1 MLCCSSNSVTPLE
14 SAVRK
19 NAPASALESALTK
32 LLDLKSLRISSYK
45 KWGGGGTN
53 LLGGIASLAN
63 PVGSALTQ
71 SSDRAGR
78 RGELNS
84 GARGGACWL
93 RKLLRR
99 GYDAVPV
106 EDLRFDRV
114 PGIETRWAL
123 GQDDERVGAGGG
135 AHQHGALVRER
146 RHLKTLG
153 RERQAGQDDVVV
165 AGLRFHVAGE
175 CGAHHGERGRAAPG
189 HAQQCRTQKF
199 VKAHERRS
207 GIAGQHADRHG
218 VPRREADGFSRA
230 HGDPSEAELRSQFGR
245 RPLHQIALA
254 HRRPAG
260 GNQQI
265 GRVARR
271 FQQTPQHRAIIR
283 RSAAVF
289 RFGAAFGDERRER
302 ECVAVANLAVAGD
315 GSDIHQLV
323 SRAHNAHAR
332 PAADAHL
339 GAANKCQQRQR
350 RWAKDFSA
358 LYEKVAAAN
367 VLRRRKD
374 AAAGMRRGGNHNV
387 VVRALQLLEGDHR
400 ISAARDWRSGCNG
413 HRCARRQEGFACF
426 RKDFADNR
434 KPYGVSRRGAGDV
447 GGAQGVPI
455 HGRARVGHQVCVG
468 NNVLGD
474 DTSQRLGQR
483 NRLSR
488 QGLYGGQNDFPRLVK
503 SDHTNGCKAGL
514 RARYYNPSR
523 GERPRV
529 DRWMGYG
536 GGLVPCK
543 TRSELPRSR
552 RPKLEQPAGCWRYKN
567 SGSEL
572 PRSRRP
578 KLEQPAGCWRYK
590 TGGSELPR
598 SRCPKVEQP
607 AGCWRYKK
615 SGSELPRSWRP
626 KLERPA
632 GRWRYKNSGRKLP
645 RSRRP
650 HLERPAGRWRYK
662 SSAHAKGLEHHA
674 FRNTQALWRRG
685 RKVALACPRP
695 S

>member
-1 MLCCSSNSVTPLE
+1 MVST
-14 SAVRK
+14 
-19 NAPASALESALTK
+19 
-32 LLDLKSLRISSYK
+32 
-45 KWGGGGTN
+45 
-53 LLGGIASLAN
+53 
-63 PVGSALTQ
+63 LTQ
-71 SSDRAGR
+71 SFDGAGR
-78 RGELNS
+78 TGESNS
-84 GARGGACWL
+84 GAGGGACWL

-106 EDLRFDRV
+106 EDLRFDDV
-114 PGIETRWAL
+114 AGIETHWAL

-175 CGAHHGERGRAAPG
+175 CGAHHGERDRAAPG
-189 HAQQCRTQKF
+189 HAQQCRTHKS
-199 VKAHERRS
+199 VKAHERGS

-218 VPRREADGFSRA
+218 VPRREADRLSRA
-230 HGDPSEAELRSQFGR
+230 HGDAAEAELRSQLGKR
-245 RPLHQIALA
+245 SLHQIALA

-260 GNQQI
+260 GNEQI

-271 FQQTPQHRAIIR
+271 LQQSPHRLAVIR
-283 RSAAVF
+283 RGAAVS
-289 RFGAAFGDERRER
+289 RLGAALCDQRRKRER
-302 ECVAVANLAVAGD
+302 VAVANLAVAGD
-315 GSDIHQLV
+315 SSDVHQLV
-323 SRAHNAHAR
+323 SRAHNTDAR
-332 PAADAHL
+332 PAVNTHL

-350 RWAKDFSA
+350 RWAKDFST
-358 LYEKVAAAN
+358 LYENVAASN
-367 VLRRRKD
+367 ILSRRKD
-374 AAAGMRRGGNHNV
+374 AAAGMRRGGNHDV
-387 VVRALQLLEGDHR
+387 VVRALQLLEGDYR
-400 ISAARDWRSGCNG
+400 VGAARDWRSGCDG
-413 HRCARRQEGFACF
+413 HRCASGQEGFACF
-426 RKDFADNR
+426 REDFADNR
-434 KPYGVSRRGAGDV
+434 KPYGVGRRGAGDV
-447 GGAQGVPI
+447 DGAQRVPV

-468 NNVLGD
+468 NNVLSD

-483 NRLSR
+483 NRLRR
-488 QGLYGGQNDFPRLVK
+488 QGLHSGQNDFPRLVK
-503 SDHTNGCKAGL
+503 SDHTNGCRARP
-514 RARYYNPSR
+514 RARYYNPLRSR
-523 GERPRV
+523 GLCV

-536 GGLVPCK
+536 GSLAPCK

-590 TGGSELPR
+590 TGGRELPRSRRPKLEQPAGCWRYKNSGRKVPRPRRPKLEQPAGCWRYKTGGSELPR
-598 SRCPKVEQP
+598 SRCPKLEQP

-632 GRWRYKNSGRKLP
+632 GRWRYKNSGSKLP

-650 HLERPAGRWRYK
+650 KLERPAGRWRYK

-685 RKVALACPRP
+685 RKGALACPSP

>member
-165 AGLRFHVAGE
+165 AGLRFHLAGE
-175 CGAHHGERGRAAPG
+175 RGAHHGERGRAAPG
-189 HAQQCRTQKF
+189 HAQQCRTHKF

-207 GIAGQHADRHG
+207 GMAGQHADRHG

-230 HGDPSEAELRSQFGR
+230 HGDAAEAELRSQLGKR
-245 RPLHQIALA
+245 SLHQIALA

-260 GNQQI
+260 GNEQI

-271 FQQTPQHRAIIR
+271 LQQTPQHRAIIR
-283 RSAAVF
+283 CRAAVS
-289 RFGAAFGDERRER
+289 RLGAALCDQRRKRER
-302 ECVAVANLAVAGD
+302 VAVANLAVAGD
-315 GSDIHQLV
+315 SSDVHQLV
-323 SRAHNAHAR
+323 SRAHNTDAR
-332 PAADAHL
+332 PAVNTHL

-358 LYEKVAAAN
+358 LYENVAASN
-367 VLRRRKD
+367 VLSRRKD
-374 AAAGMRRGGNHNV
+374 AAAGMRGRGNHDV
-387 VVRALQLLEGDHR
+387 VVRALQLLEGDYGV
-400 ISAARDWRSGCNG
+400 SAARDWRSGRDG
-413 HRCARRQEGFACF
+413 HRCTGRQEGFACF

-434 KPYGVSRRGAGDV
+434 KPCGVSQRGAGDV

-455 HGRARVGHQVCVG
+455 HGRAGVGHQVCVG

-474 DTSQRLGQR
+474 DTSQGLGQR
-483 NRLSR
+483 NGLRR
-488 QGLYGGQNDFPRLVK
+488 QGLDSGQDDFACLVK
-503 SDHTNGCKAGL
+503 SDHTNGWKAYP
-514 RARYYNPSR
+514 RARHYNPSR
-523 GERPRV
+523 GERLCV

-536 GGLVPCK
+536 GGLALCESGSK
-543 TRSELPRSR
+543 LPRLWH
-552 RPKLEQPAGCWRYKN
+552 PKLERPAGCWRYKN

-572 PRSRRP
+572 S
-578 KLEQPAGCWRYK
+578 
-590 TGGSELPR
+590 
-598 SRCPKVEQP
+598 
-607 AGCWRYKK
+607 
-615 SGSELPRSWRP
+615 RSWRP
-626 KLERPA
+626 K
-632 GRWRYKNSGRKLP
+632 
-645 RSRRP
+645 RR
-650 HLERPAGRWRYK
+650 
-662 SSAHAKGLEHHA
+662 
-674 FRNTQALWRRG
+674 RR
-685 RKVALACPRP
+685 R
-695 S
+695 